1 MREVKFRAQSRFGRH
16 KWIYGS
22 LLQLNG
28 KCYICPEESDTW
40 NMKSYEV
47 IPHTIG
53 QYTGLKDK
61 NGVDIYEGDRLLL
74 CDDETF
80 TIINVVGHK
89 AGCFG
94 YIGETNGKLLPFC
107 DYEVTEEI
115 CGNIHDNIEKQ

>member
-47 IPHTIG
+47 LPHTIG

-61 NGVDIYEGDRLLL
+61 NGVEIYAGDILLL
-74 CDDETF
+74 GKDEIAAVT
-80 TIINVVGHK
+80 NVVGHR

-94 YIGETNGKLLPFC
+94 YIGETTGKILPFC

-115 CGNIHDNIEKQ
+115 CGNIYDNPEKQ